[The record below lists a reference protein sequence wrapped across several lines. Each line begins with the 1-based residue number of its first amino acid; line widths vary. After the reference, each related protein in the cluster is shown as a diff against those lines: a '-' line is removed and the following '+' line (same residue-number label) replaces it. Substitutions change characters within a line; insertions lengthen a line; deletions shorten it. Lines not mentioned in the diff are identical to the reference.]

1 MIYPSVTVLPN
12 APTLLSKYLILINAI
27 RFIMRLKIYW
37 EHFKLLAWF
46 GISLIFG
53 GTGGGIWLNPLLWI
67 LIVFGLFIIIS
78 CLGIILHDMKKAEW
92 DDFDRI
98 IVK

>member
-1 MIYPSVTVLPN
+1 
-12 APTLLSKYLILINAI
+12 
-27 RFIMRLKIYW
+27 MRLKIYG

-46 GISLIFG
+46 GISLIFA

-67 LIVFGLFIIIS
+67 LIVFGLFIIIF

-92 DDFDRI
+92 DNFGRI